1 MPKQVFVVHWSKKI
15 PSEIFTAFECIIFH
29 MTDLPYGRG
38 GSPLQNLIIRGHG
51 ETKISAIRCVE
62 EMDAGDVYLKK
73 SLSLSGSAREIF
85 ARANGVIYDMILEII
100 LDNPEPQPQIG
111 PIVVFK
117 RRRPEESEIPPN
129 QSLQKLY
136 DFIRML
142 DAPGYPLAQ
151 ITSRGYK
158 FLLQEANWTD
168 GRLLVQAEIQITDS
182 SFQEDGQ
189 SQPN

>member
-1 MPKQVFVVHWSKKI
+1 
-15 PSEIFTAFECIIFH
+15 
-29 MTDLPYGRG
+29 
-38 GSPLQNLIIRGHG
+38 
-51 ETKISAIRCVE
+51 
-62 EMDAGDVYLKK
+62 MDAGDVYLKK